1 MRMLGIDSV
10 TDISSDD
17 VVGSIFGASER
28 LATDPGNGVLL
39 AILVVVTDR
48 VVSTGE
54 LIVGE
59 GGR

>member
-17 VVGSIFGASER
+17 VVGSIFGASEW
-28 LATDPGNGVLL
+28 LATDPGNGILL

-54 LIVGE
+54 LIAGE